1 MKECRIKANEEKGK
15 KGKYTTWQ
23 VRERKEE
30 KRKSVMFTRLSIFKY
45 GSKLTYHSKIFNSR
59 F

>member
-1 MKECRIKANEEKGK
+1 MKDKKKKEEKEK
-15 KGKYTTWQ
+15 KGKCKTCQ

-30 KRKSVMFTRLSIFKY
+30 KRKSMMFTRLSIFKY
-45 GSKLTYHSKIFNSR
+45 GSKLTYHSKIFKSR